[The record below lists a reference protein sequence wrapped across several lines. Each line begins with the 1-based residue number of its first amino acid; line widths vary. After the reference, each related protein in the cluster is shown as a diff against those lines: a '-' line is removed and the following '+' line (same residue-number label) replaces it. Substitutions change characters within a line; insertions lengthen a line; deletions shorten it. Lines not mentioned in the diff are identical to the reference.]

1 VTKKKEL
8 TREQAIEQLWRQGV
22 LDWKLSEVQ
31 KIMKQQIIEDKNKI
45 SVILSSRRIGKT
57 FLMCTMAIEL
67 CLQKPGAVVKYAFP
81 KQNMA
86 KKMLL
91 PVMRKILE
99 DCPKDIKPEYM
110 TAEKVF
116 RFPNGSEIQI
126 SGTDNGSIENLR
138 GGDSHLNL
146 VDEAG
151 FCSDLTYGVRSVL
164 GPTTKITRGRTIL
177 ISTPSRSENH
187 EFIQDWVLPYQIE
200 NRIKVFTIFD
210 NPNLTQE
217 AIAEALSEYPMGE
230 KDASFRREYL
240 CEITRSAE
248 NNILPSLTSENEKI
262 IVTDQYQIPA
272 FKDCYVSMDI
282 GGSDLTAIVF
292 GYYDYL
298 NATTVIQD
306 ELIFGKDVNTKAI
319 AEAVRAKEI
328 ELWKNPIDESPIPPY
343 LRVADNNNLILL
355 TDLQRDYGITFIPTR
370 KDNREAAINT
380 LDVAISQHKIIIN
393 PKCKHVLYHMKFAEW
408 NRQRDKFKQLKDS
421 PTGEI
426 KGGHA
431 DALAATIYLH
441 RNIIKSKNPYPLG
454 YGEMSGSSVFQSQLK
469 KEQVADNSAKSWLT
483 GMVWKRSKDK

>member
-1 VTKKKEL
+1 MTSTKKKVSKDEAVSL
-8 TREQAIEQLWRQGV
+8 LWRAGV
-22 LDWKLSEVQ
+22 LDWKLSAPQ
-31 KIMKQQIIEDKNKI
+31 KIMKAQILGDSNKI

-57 FLMCTMAIEL
+57 YLMLTMAIET
-67 CLQKPGAVVKYAFP
+67 CIQISGAIVKYAFP

-99 DCPKDIKPEYM
+99 DCPEDIKPTYM
-110 TAEKVF
+110 SADKVF

-126 SGTDNGSIENLR
+126 SGTDNNGFENLR
-138 GGDSHLNL
+138 GGDSHFNV

-164 GPTTKITRGRTIL
+164 GPTTKTTRGRTIL

-200 NRIKVFTIFD
+200 GRIKVFTIFD
-210 NPNLTQE
+210 NPNLNEE
-217 AIAEALSEYPMGE
+217 AIKEALSEYPTGD
-230 KDASFRREYL
+230 KDPYFRREYL
-240 CEITRSAE
+240 CEVIRSADQS
-248 NNILPSLTSENEKI
+248 ILPSFSNEVEAIVVTSNYE
-262 IVTDQYQIPA
+262 IPK

-306 ELIFGKDVNTKAI
+306 EIIIGKDVNTKKI
-319 AEAVRAKEI
+319 AELVKQKEL
-328 ELWKNPIDESPIPPY
+328 ELWINPIDMSPMPPY
-343 LRVADNNNLILL
+343 MRIADNNNLILL
-355 TDLQRDYGITFIPTR
+355 TDLQRDHGITFLPTK
-370 KDNREAAINT
+370 KDNREAAINA
-380 LDVAISQHKIIIN
+380 LDVALSQRKVIID

-408 NRQRDKFKQLKDS
+408 DRNRVKFKNLKDS
-421 PTGEI
+421 PSGEI

-431 DALAATIYLH
+431 DALAALIYFH

-454 YGEMSGSSVFQSQLK
+454 WGELNGQGVFYTPGK
-469 KEQVADNSAKSWLT
+469 KESSNSNGIKDWMMSLGKKKAK
-483 GMVWKRSKDK
+483 